1 LTRAPRLRHLE
12 LTPDGYVAA
21 RIRGRPYLVP
31 RDRELLVA
39 VERLGPRGAR
49 RLLAALDED
58 VGRFHEV
65 ASVAEEVAERV
76 FRGAISPDFRDVQY
90 ALRWSAKIGGTHGVG
105 MDLALSFHP
114 GERLVRGRWVD
125 AVRYESEIV
134 LWAIRW
140 SQMPE
145 PPTPE
150 FEERERMLALYLRE
164 LAGILGVPEDSE
176 AVLLYSNTLH
186 IRAGE
191 DAGSAQALDILRSL
205 LGRRGARERL

>member
-31 RDRELLVA
+31 RDRELLGA

-58 VGRFHEV
+58 VGRFVEV

-76 FRGAISPDFRDVQY
+76 FRGAISTNFRDVQY
-90 ALRWSAKIGGTHGVG
+90 SLRWSAKIGGTHGVG
-105 MDLALSFHP
+105 MDLSLSFLP
-114 GERLVRGRWVD
+114 GERFVRGRWVD

-140 SQMPE
+140 SEAPE

-150 FEERERMLALYLRE
+150 FEERERMVVLYLRE